1 MSLFRWAFALGL
13 AALPWFLKNTVY
25 RRLFGYRIGRGVR
38 IGFSPFLGVRRCKIG
53 DHTRIGSFNLFTQV
67 QDLEIGGHV
76 RIGTL
81 NLFRGGERITVGSY
95 ATILRLNVFNA
106 ILDGDFLHPVDPVLG
121 LGTGV
126 FVATGHWFDFSDGI
140 QVGDH
145 SIIGGRL
152 SSFWTHNRQRGR
164 SITIGCHTYLG
175 SSVHAAP
182 GTEAPSYS
190 VIALGS
196 VLGGRFTQPRVLIGG
211 NPARVVRELDEK
223 DLFLVVRKTRNDIPD
238 TVAHALL
245 PADLRALLEKQAE
258 AKGAGDPAPYVRSKA
273 V

>member
-1 MSLFRWAFALGL
+1 MGFFRWVFALGL
-13 AALPWFLKNTVY
+13 AALPWFLKNPLY
-25 RRLFGYRIGRGVR
+25 RWLFGYRIGRSVR
-38 IGFSPFLGVRRCKIG
+38 IGFSPFLGVRRCRIN

-67 QDLEIGGHV
+67 QELEIGEQV

-81 NLFRGGERITVGSY
+81 NLFRDGDRIAIGSY
-95 ATILRLNVFNA
+95 TTILRLNVFNA
-106 ILDGDFLHPVDPVLG
+106 ILDGDFLHPVESFLW

-140 QVGDH
+140 RVGDH

-164 SITIGCHTYLG
+164 SVTIGCHTYFG

-182 GTEAPSYS
+182 GTEAPPYS
-190 VIALGS
+190 IVALGT
-196 VLGGRFTQPRVLIGG
+196 VLCGQFTQPRVLIGG

-258 AKGAGDPAPYVRSKA
+258 AKGAGDPA
-273 V
+273 